1 MSAFKIAYQS
11 LLFLVLATGCASVP
25 GLEERYAVCSYD
37 TLWDAAVDTLKDR
50 PVTVK
55 NKDKGVIET
64 GWMEVPVSGRLYG
77 AFRREMKD
85 AKDRSR
91 LVVTVKRLD
100 DVTKV
105 SLVETRESW
114 AFRGGSRLFGWQQ
127 AEPSEEE
134 MAAIMRRLSAKL
146 KERGCSLT

>member
-1 MSAFKIAYQS
+1 MPTFRTACLS
-11 LLFLVLATGCASVP
+11 VLALIAAGCASVP
-25 GLEERYAVCSYD
+25 GLEQRYAVCSYD
-37 TLWDAAVDTLKDR
+37 TLWDATVEALKDR

-55 NKDKGVIET
+55 DKQRGVIET
-64 GWMEVPVSGRLYG
+64 GWLEVPVSGRQYG

-85 AKDRSR
+85 AKDRTK

-105 SLVETRESW
+105 SLAETRESW
-114 AFRGGSRLFGWQQ
+114 GFRGGSRLFGWQP

-134 MAAIMRRLSAKL
+134 MAAVMRRLSAKL
-146 KERGCSLT
+146 KDKGCSLT

>member
-1 MSAFKIAYQS
+1 MPTFRTVCLTILTA
-11 LLFLVLATGCASVP
+11 LAAGCASAP
-25 GLEERYAVCSYD
+25 GLEQRYAVCSYD
-37 TLWDAAVDTLKDR
+37 TLWDATVETLKDR
-50 PVTVK
+50 PVKV
-55 NKDKGVIET
+55 KDKEKGLIET

-85 AKDRSR
+85 AKDRTR

-105 SLVETRESW
+105 SLAETRETW
-114 AFRGGSRLFGWQQ
+114 AFRGGSRLFGWQS

-134 MAAIMRRLSAKL
+134 MAAIMRRLSARL

>member
-1 MSAFKIAYQS
+1 MALRTACLTLLTALAAGCVSA
-11 LLFLVLATGCASVP
+11 P
-25 GLEERYAVCSYD
+25 GLEQRYAVCSYD
-37 TLWDAAVDTLKDR
+37 TLWDAAVETLKDR
-50 PVTVK
+50 PVKV
-55 NKDKGVIET
+55 KDKEKGLIET
-64 GWMEVPVSGRLYG
+64 GWTEVPVSGRQYG

-85 AKDRSR
+85 AKDRTR
-91 LVVTVKRLD
+91 LVVNVKRLD

-105 SLVETRESW
+105 SLAETRESW
-114 AFRGGSRLFGWQQ
+114 GFRGGSRLFGWLP